1 MEEVGR
7 KASCISD
14 DGMGVGSIRPG
25 PGKRTEWLVCEMLV
39 PGRSKVW
46 KRQSRARSNQI
57 CL

>member
-39 PGRSKVW
+39 PGRSRV
-46 KRQSRARSNQI
+46 
-57 CL
+57 